1 MSWGY
6 KITILYAGFVLLITT
21 MVVASVRQ
29 KVDLE
34 TDDYYDQELKFQQKI
49 DRVRQTGALE
59 TQPTWEVQPGALLLR
74 FPAQFDGKPVSG
86 SICFFRPSDKA
97 LDTNVLLPVTTGGTQ
112 CISTRSLKKGVY
124 KMQLSWHAGTAGYY
138 NEGILQIK

>member
-34 TDDYYDQELKFQQKI
+34 TDDYYDQELKFQGRI
-49 DRVRQTGALE
+49 DRIRQTEALK
-59 TQPTWEVQPGALLLR
+59 TPLTWEVQPGVLKLR
-74 FPAQFDGKPVSG
+74 FPAQFDGQPVSG

-97 LDTNVLLPVTTGGTQ
+97 LDTNMLLPATSTGAQ
-112 CISTRSLKKGVY
+112 CISTQRLKKGVY
-124 KMQLSWHAGTAGYY
+124 KIQLSWHAANTDYY
-138 NEGILQIK
+138 NEGIIQIK